1 MSEIGG
7 LIFWNWIITLG
18 ISRLAGSCMQNENSK
33 LLSRVYR
40 QNANQT
46 INEEKELK
54 PTLHAQMAAIP
65 TKPTLSERLAGGI
78 KARLH

>member
-7 LIFWNWIITLG
+7 LIFYNWIITLG

-54 PTLHAQMAAIP
+54 PTLSA
-65 TKPTLSERLAGGI
+65 
-78 KARLH
+78 